1 MVVRGSAECG
11 PYRCPCCGF
20 ITLAERGVFEI
31 CTVCRWE
38 DDGQDEH
45 DASEVHG
52 HPNRGLSHPASASG
66 QATNT
71 ACHPPARPDE
81 WVSTLPPSPKGA
93 APQATAT
100 QPLTDHG
107 PVMPAPF
114 LNTLNSSAEP
124 SGRRR

>member
-1 MVVRGSAECG
+1 MTFMVVRGSAECG

-52 HPNRGLSHPASASG
+52 GLNRSLSLRQARRNFHVFGACDERGAQFARAPLPEEHPDSG
-66 QATNT
+66 T
-71 ACHPPARPDE
+71 PYGIG
-81 WVSTLPPSPKGA
+81 TLY
-93 APQATAT
+93 
-100 QPLTDHG
+100 
-107 PVMPAPF
+107 
-114 LNTLNSSAEP
+114 
-124 SGRRR
+124 SGS